1 MKKPVSISI
10 ETSCRGGGVALGSGD
25 KIIAS
30 LAFDASR
37 RSAVHL
43 VSYLDQMLASAGLKP
58 ADLDELYVSA
68 GPGSFTGLRVG
79 ITVARTLAG
88 SIKNL
93 KCVAVPTPHA
103 IAENVRDRDWDN
115 LAVVFD
121 AKEEIYVTLFKRD
134 GSLITPTGEPSTLT
148 VDQFIANT
156 PKPVLVIGEG
166 LRRHEIA
173 GPGITLAAPVAD
185 DIHLPKAVG
194 VYLAGRA
201 SAKEGKFTPPAKL
214 LPIYTR
220 KPEALRLWQKRHG
233 EN

>member
-1 MKKPVSISI
+1 MG
-10 ETSCRGGGVALGSGD
+10 CGD
-25 KIIAS
+25 KIIACQ
-30 LAFDASR
+30 AFDASR
-37 RSAVHL
+37 RSAMHL
-43 VSYLDQMLASAGLKP
+43 VSYLDQMLSSAELKP

-93 KCVAVPTPHA
+93 KCVAVPTPQA

-134 GSLITPTGEPSTLT
+134 GSLITPGGEPSILT
-148 VDQFIANT
+148 VDQFIADA

-173 GPGITLAAPVAD
+173 GPGITLAAPADD
-185 DIHLPKAVG
+185 DIHLPKAEG

-201 SAKEGKFTPPAKL
+201 AAKAGKFTAPAKL

-220 KPEALRLWQKRHG
+220 KPEAVRLWQKRHG